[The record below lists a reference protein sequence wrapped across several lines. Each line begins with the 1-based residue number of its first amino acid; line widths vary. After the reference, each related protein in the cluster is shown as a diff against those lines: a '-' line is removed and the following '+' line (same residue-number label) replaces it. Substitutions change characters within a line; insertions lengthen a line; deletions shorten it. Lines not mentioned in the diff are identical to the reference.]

1 MFFVQLC
8 VDLLLKLKF
17 YFCLVVNCKYIY
29 YYILFIGIEFAVSI
43 IGICNRLYAQLIHK
57 ICALLQLSFPIQF
70 EWNVREFLRMLA
82 SYLRR
87 AATPI
92 DTAAPRP
99 SPTYLSILLVCINDL
114 QARNCKFMLRKV
126 EKDNKN
132 NLWNIYS
139 GFLRWAGVW
148 FFWHSGGY
156 VETTRESYH
165 YCHHGHLD
173 ICILNWKNVLQYLC
187 VWINSEFA
195 TPRSLGISWVFFYE
209 FPLMFNSIWCCKL
222 LLLIIYWYNNLWYF

>member
-1 MFFVQLC
+1 
-8 VDLLLKLKF
+8 
-17 YFCLVVNCKYIY
+17 
-29 YYILFIGIEFAVSI
+29 
-43 IGICNRLYAQLIHK
+43 
-57 ICALLQLSFPIQF
+57 
-70 EWNVREFLRMLA
+70 MLA

-139 GFLRWAGVW
+139 GFLRWAGCGS
-148 FFWHSGGY
+148 SGIR
-156 VETTRESYH
+156 V
-165 YCHHGHLD
+165 D
-173 ICILNWKNVLQYLC
+173 MWKLPGRA
-187 VWINSEFA
+187 IIIAIMA
-195 TPRSLGISWVFFYE
+195 TSTYA
-209 FPLMFNSIWCCKL
+209 
-222 LLLIIYWYNNLWYF
+222 Y